1 MPTTASDDM
10 PRGAQAPDFELSEPG
25 TGRTYRRTDFE
36 ASPLVVAFICNHC
49 PYVVHVAD
57 ALGNAARELGERGV
71 RTVAI
76 CSNDAEAYPA
86 DAPGKMPGFAAEHG
100 LDFPYLHDEDQGVA
114 RAYGAECTPDVYLF
128 DADHRLFWRG
138 QLDDTRPGGGEAS
151 AADLRAAVDDLL
163 ARASRPARQA
173 PSVGCSIKWKRA

>member
-1 MPTTASDDM
+1 MPTTATDDM
-10 PRGAQAPDFELSEPG
+10 PRGAQAPDFSLIEPG
-25 TGRTYRRTDFE
+25 TDATFRRTDFE
-36 ASPLVVAFICNHC
+36 ASPLVVAFVCNHC

-57 ALGNAARELGERGV
+57 AFGEAARDLAGRGV

-76 CSNDAEAYPA
+76 CSNDADAYPA
-86 DAPGKMPGFAAEHG
+86 DAPDRMPAFAAEHG
-100 LDFPYLHDEDQGVA
+100 FDFPYLHDEDQSVA

-138 QLDDTRPGGGEAS
+138 QLDDTRPGGGQS
-151 AADLRAAVDDLL
+151 TAADLRAAVDDLL

-173 PSVGCSIKWKRA
+173 PSVGCSIKWKD